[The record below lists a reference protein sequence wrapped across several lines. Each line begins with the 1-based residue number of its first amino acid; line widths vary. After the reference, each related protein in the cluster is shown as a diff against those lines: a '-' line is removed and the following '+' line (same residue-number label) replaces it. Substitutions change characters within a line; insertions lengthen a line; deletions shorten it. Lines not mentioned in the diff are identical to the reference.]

1 MNFPQPLEEREA
13 VIDVN
18 HMAGVALH
26 TLASTADE
34 LAHMDPRLLRA
45 DLARIEA
52 AHSTLG
58 LVLQNLKAK
67 E

>member
-1 MNFPQPLEEREA
+1 MTFSELEQLLDELESP
-13 VIDVN
+13 DY
-18 HMAGVALH
+18 MAGAAIH

-34 LAHMDPRLLRA
+34 LAHMDPHLLRA
-45 DLARIEA
+45 DLDTIEA

-58 LVLQNLKAK
+58 LVLQNLTK